1 MPTRS
6 RRRLLIGLTLLL
18 ALAALAAALHHPDQ
32 PPATVEARWADAG
45 SRFTDVQGLRVH
57 WRDEGPRDDPEPIV
71 LLHAT
76 ASSLRSWDAWAAE
89 LSKTRRV
96 LRLDLPGAGL
106 TGPFRGAWSADDYRG
121 DTYARLVRGWMDAV
135 GLPRAALVGSSLG
148 GEVAWRVAVQAPAR
162 VARLVLMAATGPA
175 YRPLQ
180 EPLAFRLSPWPGLNR
195 LSEWTLPEAL
205 VRRSLQAVFAD
216 PARVDAAL
224 VAQTRALALREGNRA
239 ALRHRLAQRRRDTA
253 DVERL
258 RGLPTPVL
266 LLWGRE
272 DRLVPPAV
280 AEAFQA
286 LLPQAR
292 SVLLDGV
299 GHLPHLEQP
308 QRALEAV
315 RPFLQGD
322 VS

>member
-1 MPTRS
+1 MFRTV
-6 RRRLLIGLTLLL
+6 LLMAL
-18 ALAALAAALHHPDQ
+18 ALAPVALALHLHHPDQ
-32 PPATVEARWADAG
+32 PAAEVEAHWADAG

-57 WRDEGPRDDPEPIV
+57 WRDEGPRDDPQPLV

-76 ASSLRSWDAWAAE
+76 ASSLRSWDHWAAE
-89 LSKTRRV
+89 LAKTRRV

-106 TGPFRGAWSADDYRG
+106 TGPFRGSWAADDYRG
-121 DTYARLVRGWMDAV
+121 DTYARLVLGWMDAV
-135 GLPRAALVGSSLG
+135 ALPRATLVGSSLG
-148 GEVAWRVAVQAPAR
+148 GEVAWRVAVRSPER

-205 VRRSLQAVFAD
+205 VQRSLQAVFAD

-239 ALRHRLAQRRRDTA
+239 ALRHRLAQRQRDTA

-258 RGLPTPVL
+258 RRLRLPVL

-272 DRLVPPAV
+272 DRLVPPSV
-280 AEAFQA
+280 AGIFQT

-292 SVLLDGV
+292 LEMLDGV

-308 QRALEAV
+308 DAALARV
-315 RPFLQGD
+315 RPFLQD

>member
-1 MPTRS
+1 M
-6 RRRLLIGLTLLL
+6 RRTGLLL
-18 ALAALAAALHHPDQ
+18 VVVILVLAALALAVHHPDQ
-32 PPATVEARWADAG
+32 PAATVEARWADAG

-57 WRDEGPRDDPEPIV
+57 WRDEGPRDDPQPLL

-76 ASSLRSWDAWAAE
+76 ASSLRSWDRWAAE

-106 TGPFRGAWSADDYRG
+106 TGPFRGAWAADDYRG
-121 DTYARLVRGWMDAV
+121 DTYARLVLAWLDAV
-135 GLPRAALVGSSLG
+135 GLPRAVLVGSSLG
-148 GEVAWRVAVQAPAR
+148 GEVAWRVAVREPQR
-162 VARLVLMAATGPA
+162 VAGLVLMAATGPA

-195 LSEWTLPEAL
+195 LSEWTLSEAL

-216 PARVDAAL
+216 PARLDDAL

-239 ALRHRLAQRRRDTA
+239 ALRHRLAQRQRDTA
-253 DVERL
+253 DAERL
-258 RGLPTPVL
+258 RGLRLPVL

-272 DRLVPPAV
+272 DRLVPPSV
-280 AEAFQA
+280 AAAFQA

-292 SVLLDGV
+292 LVLLDGV

-308 QRALEAV
+308 ERALEQLQ
-315 RPFLQGD
+315 PFLQD